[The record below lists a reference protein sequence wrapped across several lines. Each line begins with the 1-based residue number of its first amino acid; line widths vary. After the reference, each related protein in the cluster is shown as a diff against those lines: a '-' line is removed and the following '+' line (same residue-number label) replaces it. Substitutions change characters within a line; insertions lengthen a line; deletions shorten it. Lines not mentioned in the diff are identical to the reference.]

1 MCVHVHCQGVWFSLS
16 HRYFSRVSLFS
27 WMSFSPVIVASGE
40 LSALYSPILK
50 QLSQRK
56 SKLSVISMTGD
67 NVVLQLGTRQ
77 VPLFKAPTLP
87 QKEEHRGA
95 IFLNEYVSK
104 WWLPSFLRNSVLDR
118 KTGKSLEED
127 LYTFQRS
134 RERVYNDRFKVN
146 VLRKGMSGTGVR
158 KKFAWSLANLWGVL
172 RSSWSGHRH
181 SYRCGHL
188 NSSGAPRG
196 PESSHSCG
204 LNYCC

>member
-1 MCVHVHCQGVWFSLS
+1 
-16 HRYFSRVSLFS
+16 
-27 WMSFSPVIVASGE
+27 MSFSPVIVASGE

-104 WWLPSFLRNSVLDR
+104 
-118 KTGKSLEED
+118 
-127 LYTFQRS
+127 
-134 RERVYNDRFKVN
+134 
-146 VLRKGMSGTGVR
+146 
-158 KKFAWSLANLWGVL
+158 
-172 RSSWSGHRH
+172 
-181 SYRCGHL
+181 
-188 NSSGAPRG
+188 
-196 PESSHSCG
+196 
-204 LNYCC
+204 

>member
-1 MCVHVHCQGVWFSLS
+1 MCACALS
-16 HRYFSRVSLFS
+16 GGLVLFIPQVFFQS
-27 WMSFSPVIVASGE
+27 KSFLPGCLFLPVIVASGE

-56 SKLSVISMTGD
+56 SKLSLIFMTGD

-104 WWLPSFLRNSVLDR
+104 RWLPGFLRNSVLDP

-127 LYTFQRS
+127 LYAFQRS

-146 VLRKGMSGTGVR
+146 VLRKGMSGTGV
-158 KKFAWSLANLWGVL
+158 KKKSV
-172 RSSWSGHRH
+172 
-181 SYRCGHL
+181 
-188 NSSGAPRG
+188 
-196 PESSHSCG
+196 
-204 LNYCC
+204 